1 MRAVKILF
9 LFLFLAL
16 GGAMT
21 TLTAC
26 ETMQNAW
33 EDVRDTVD

>member
-9 LFLFLAL
+9 LVLAL

-33 EDVRDTVD
+33 EGVRDTVD

>member
-9 LFLFLAL
+9 LVLAL

-33 EDVRDTVD
+33 EDARDTVD

>member
-1 MRAVKILF
+1 MRAVKILY
-9 LFLFLAL
+9 LVLAL

-33 EDVRDTVD
+33 EGVRDTVD